1 MEGIRRISVVIKVIA
16 VIWLLGFT
24 WAAVDAA
31 IGTDVPLT
39 DQQRAEAYERQ
50 TGKRLDV
57 ESLKHPPVRPREYTA
72 LDRFIAGDLLK
83 DSVDKAPTGELLA
96 RLDQRDHILNEYFST
111 HAATMRVHHWDD
123 CQAYAI
129 AGVIGAVMIGAIGW
143 IVAGFAMKRQAI

>member
-24 WAAVDAA
+24 WAAVEAA
-31 IGTDVPLT
+31 IGTDVLLT
-39 DQQRAEAYERQ
+39 NQQKVEVYERQ

-57 ESLKHPPVRPREYTA
+57 ESLKHPPVQPHEDTA
-72 LDRFIAGDLLK
+72 FDRYIAGDLLK
-83 DSVDKAPTGELLA
+83 GSAERASTGELLA

-111 HAATMRVHHWDD
+111 HPATMRVHHWGA

-129 AGVIGAVMIGAIGW
+129 FGVIGAIVIGTIGW
-143 IVAGFAMKRQAI
+143 IVAGFAMKRRAI